1 MEEKKTTIKEIF
13 RSKRNKYFF
22 RGEERKWNK
31 IFFFFLKIVATVSCQ
46 R

>member
-22 RGEERKWNK
+22 RGEERKWNN
-31 IFFFFLKIVATVSCQ
+31 FFFFLKIVATVSSQ